1 MRFKWQ
7 NYCAYLENVATYSTI
22 CYSIK
27 LMRKTAISEYQNML
41 STKKP
46 QQSVYQYPDHENKR
60 RECGA
65 SICVDLSTYKIDL
78 YLVTVTGT
86 SLMSTLASSLF
97 ASAGS

>member
-7 NYCAYLENVATYSTI
+7 NYCAYLESVATYSTI

-46 QQSVYQYPDHENKR
+46 QQSVYQYPDHEI
-60 RECGA
+60 REEN
-65 SICVDLSTYKIDL
+65 VEHQFVLTSTYKIDL